1 MKDKL
6 KVNSKNRQLNMFS
19 DQDQRKE
26 GWNEAIDKIIEIAE
40 VYDVFGL
47 TISDIKNELENLKK

>member
-1 MKDKL
+1 
-6 KVNSKNRQLNMFS
+6 MFS